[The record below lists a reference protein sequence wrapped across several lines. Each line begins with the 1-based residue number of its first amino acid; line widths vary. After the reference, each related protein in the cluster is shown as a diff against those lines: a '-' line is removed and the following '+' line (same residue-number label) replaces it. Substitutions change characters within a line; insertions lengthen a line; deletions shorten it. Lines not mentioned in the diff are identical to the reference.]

1 MREGGLDRNQLR
13 AAPIHRQLSATRDAT
28 CVAPRVDLSGLES
41 RDLREIQDVVH
52 VDARAGDL
60 DPAEPVHGEVA
71 ERMSGRGYRQ
81 DECGKRRGADDESS
95 HAAYLLRTGA
105 HRTEKWGFSANA
117 LRNH

>member
-1 MREGGLDRNQLR
+1 MRERGLDRNQLR
-13 AAPIHRQLSATRDAT
+13 AAPIHRQLSAARDAT
-28 CVAPRVDLSGLES
+28 RIAPRVDLSRLEG

-81 DECGKRRGADDESS
+81 DECGKRHGAENDAP

-105 HRTEKWGFSANA
+105 QRTEKCGLSANA

>member
-28 CVAPRVDLSGLES
+28 CVAPRVDLSRLEG

-71 ERMSGRGYRQ
+71 ERMSGRSYRQ
-81 DECGKRRGADDESS
+81 DECGERRGDENEAPQ
-95 HAAYLLRTGA
+95 AANFLRTGA
-105 HRTEKWGFSANA
+105 HRTEKCGFSANA
-117 LRNH
+117 LRN